1 MRMQVLVTGC
11 AGFIGSHLC
20 ERLLSDGH
28 HVTGVDAL
36 TNSYD
41 PQWKLRNLDRLCSS
55 DRFDFVHGE
64 VLKIKQRLVDD
75 AQLIFHLAGR
85 PGVRTSWGLEFQ
97 HYLRHNVLT
106 TQRLLESATRSQS
119 PKRIVFTS
127 SSSVYGDTEV
137 EHVTEDHPT
146 NPISPYG
153 ITKLAGEQLCS
164 VYAKQSCLEVIT
176 LRLFTVYGPR
186 QRPDMAFHRLIQ
198 AALTGSKFVLFGDGQ
213 QQRDFTFVQD
223 AVEALTLADAVPAH
237 SDTFNVAGGARVS
250 MNQAIELVE
259 EISGCSIDVER
270 VPPQSGDVRN
280 TGADLSK
287 SREILGYAPRVKL
300 HDGLHAQIES
310 MQGKLRAASCA

>member
-1 MRMQVLVTGC
+1 MQVLVTGC

-28 HVTGVDAL
+28 HITGVDAL
-36 TNSYD
+36 TDSYD
-41 PQWKLRNLDRLCSS
+41 PQWKLRNLDRLCAS
-55 DRFDFVHGE
+55 DRFDFVHTE
-64 VLKIKQRLVDD
+64 VLKLKQRVVDD
-75 AQLIFHLAGR
+75 AQLIFHLAAR
-85 PGVRTSWGLEFQ
+85 PGVRTSWGPEFQ

-106 TQRLLESATRSQS
+106 TQRLLERATLSQT
-119 PKRIVFTS
+119 PKRIVFAS
-127 SSSVYGDTEV
+127 SSSVYGDTPV
-137 EHVTEDHPT
+137 ERVTEDHPT
-146 NPISPYG
+146 NPVSPYG

-198 AALTGSKFVLFGDGQ
+198 AALTGSKFVLFGDGW

-223 AVEALTLADAVPAH
+223 VVEALTLAGHVPAH
-237 SDTFNVAGGARVS
+237 TDIFNVAGGGRVS

-259 EISGCSIDVER
+259 EISGCRINVER
-270 VPPQSGDVRN
+270 QAPQSGDVRN

-287 SREILGYAPRVKL
+287 SRKVLGYSPRVKL
-300 HDGLHAQIES
+300 RDGLRAQIES
-310 MQGKLRAASCA
+310 MSERARAVSCA